1 MKKSSKPKEPA
12 KKEEPLPR
20 QQSVPVFTDEE
31 MPLIEMAMKV
41 EAMKSQGQWVK
52 RAAIIWAR
60 QVVMSD
66 PAKLQ
71 KAIEEILTE
80 HGVKR
85 PS

>member
-1 MKKSSKPKEPA
+1 MSKASKTKA
-12 KKEEPLPR
+12 QKQTEETTPR
-20 QQSVPVFTDEE
+20 QQSVPAFTDEE

-52 RAAIIWAR
+52 RAAIMWAR

-71 KAIEEILTE
+71 KAIEEILAE